1 MIFKIKII
9 LFIFLLI
16 LNYLIDFNNGTII
29 KEDGD
34 YLFGLLSDIVYM
46 PKSTNTNSEQ
56 YKYISLN
63 GECMEWKIILD
74 HSRIMIFQSKFS
86 NNLIVSFRGTQGFS
100 DIITD
105 IKIVPTTCN
114 ITSGCGKLHYGF
126 QQEYYETYDILL
138 SIIKSLDQPY
148 DIYFTGHS
156 LGGAL
161 ALIAAY
167 DYTVNQRQKQK
178 YIKSIHCVTFG
189 QPAVG
194 DEQFSN
200 SLMFY
205 SQRFQYRRYVNYNS
219 KTAILGLS
227 PQEDPIPNSIFSHPT
242 NAIML
247 DCLKTRCPMVPLGL
261 HFMDLYLGNV
271 FNQHYSECSS
281 NCKFEESNANIYKY
295 QSYKCPIN
303 KESLI
308 KGSFNPQGIM
318 PDKYSVCLF
327 TSAQDFDQYEYKQST
342 DCNLK
347 SGTNSNATSII
358 IKKTSN
364 RTMFEKKVL
373 QGKELYVVVENRNN
387 LFATSSFSYN
397 ITFTNSI
404 TAPSPPTNLSCTVS
418 SLKNDTI
425 GIMVSFNYH
434 QLPQHIYSL
443 YNLIIYRVYLSEIGK
458 EWSKFEF
465 IESATTK
472 FVSKFLNIP
481 MNGIYSIVVTA
492 DNGAESHAS
501 NFAYIFG
508 NSTLI

>member
-1 MIFKIKII
+1 
-9 LFIFLLI
+9 
-16 LNYLIDFNNGTII
+16 
-29 KEDGD
+29 
-34 YLFGLLSDIVYM
+34 M
-46 PKSTNTNSEQ
+46 PKSGSSEQ

-86 NNLIVSFRGTQGFS
+86 NNLIVSFRGTQGIQ

-114 ITSGCGKLHYGF
+114 ITTGCGKVHLGF

-138 SIIKSLDQPY
+138 SIIKDLDQSY

-167 DYTVNQRQKQK
+167 DYTVNHRIKQQ

-205 SQRFQYRRYVNYNS
+205 TQRFQYRRYVNYNS
-219 KTAILGLS
+219 KTAFLGLK
-227 PQEDPIPNSIFSHPT
+227 PQEDPVPNSIFSHPT

-247 DCLKTRCPMVPLGL
+247 DCSKTRCPMVPIGL
-261 HFMDLYLGNV
+261 HFMDLYMGNV

-281 NCKFEESNANIYKY
+281 NCKFEEPDSSIYKY

-308 KGSFNPQGIM
+308 KGSFNPSGIM

-327 TSAQDFDQYEYKQST
+327 TSKDDFNQYDYKQST

-347 SGTNSNATSII
+347 SGSNSNLTTVI
-358 IKKTSN
+358 IKKTSS
-364 RTMFEKKVL
+364 RTSFEKKVL

-387 LFATSSFSYN
+387 LFVTSSFSYN

-404 TAPSPPTNLSCTVS
+404 TPPLPPSNLSCTVS
-418 SLKNDTI
+418 SFVNNSI
-425 GIMVSFNYH
+425 GVVVSFNYH
-434 QLPQHIYSL
+434 QLPQQIYSL
-443 YNLIIYRVYLSEIGK
+443 YNLITYRVYLSEIGK
-458 EWSKFEF
+458 EWTKIEF

-472 FVSKFLNIP
+472 FVSKLLHIP
-481 MNGIYSIVVTA
+481 MGGIYSIVVTA

-501 NFAYIFG
+501 NFGFIFG